1 MLARLSASNYALIET
16 LEVEFRPGLNILTG
30 ETGAG
35 KSILIGALG
44 LALGERADS
53 DSVRTGSRQA
63 VVEAEFRVDDL
74 RAMKRLFEELQLEW
88 TGELLLRR
96 EVSAAGK
103 GRAFVN
109 DSPVPLS
116 GLKRLGDAVL
126 DMHGQHQHQSLL
138 YEERHLDFLDGY
150 ARTAPERE
158 AAGKLFQEHR
168 RIQTELRELRNREQ
182 LTREKLDLYAFQVR
196 EIESARLA
204 EGEED
209 DLERQQAVL
218 ANSEKLFS
226 LASDGY
232 SLLYQNEG
240 SITEQLGAARKAVE
254 QIAGID
260 ARAGELS
267 KSLSAAGD
275 QLDEAARELR
285 KYRDSVQFDPGR
297 LEEIRQRLD
306 LIRTLRKKY
315 GSREGGVAAV
325 LSHLHRIKS
334 EVDAVEHGEERIARL
349 EAGLGEKRRELEKA
363 CLELSDKRQAAAKK
377 MAREVQA
384 QLKDLGME
392 KSSFRVEVART
403 EDREGLVRHE
413 KKNYRTEPSGIDQV
427 RFLISPN
434 AGEEL
439 KPLVKIASGGEVSR
453 VMLAVK
459 TILAE
464 ADQVSSLVFDEIDV
478 GIGGRVAEAVG
489 KKLRQIGERRQVLCI
504 THLPQIA
511 ALAQA
516 HYRVSKREQ
525 GGRTLTTV
533 EALSEKERVEEVAR
547 MLGGEKVSESAM
559 KHARE
564 MVGSGPAGA
573 GDP

>member
-1 MLARLSASNYALIET
+1 MLTRLSVQNYALIES

-53 DSVRTGSRQA
+53 DSVRTGAKQA
-63 VVEAEFRVDDL
+63 VVEAEFRIDDRQML
-74 RAMKRLFEELQLEW
+74 KGIFAELGLDW
-88 TGELLLRR
+88 TGELSARR

-103 GRAFVN
+103 SRALVN
-109 DSPVPLS
+109 DCQVPLS
-116 GLKRLGDAVL
+116 GLKRLGDAIL

-150 ARTAPERE
+150 ARAWAERE
-158 AAGKLFQEHR
+158 AAGALYREHQ
-168 RIQTELRELRNREQ
+168 RIENELEALRSREK
-182 LTREKLDLYAFQVR
+182 LTREKLDLYAFQIK
-196 EIESARLA
+196 EIESAKLA
-204 EGEED
+204 EGEEEG
-209 DLERQQAVL
+209 LEREQAVL
-218 ANSEKLFS
+218 ANSEKLFA
-226 LASDGY
+226 LAAESY
-232 SLLYQNEG
+232 RLLYENEG
-240 SITEQLGAARKAVE
+240 SIAEQLGTARRSLE
-254 QIAGID
+254 QIAVID
-260 ARAGELS
+260 GRAGEMLKAS
-267 KSLSAAGD
+267 SAAD
-275 QLDEAARELR
+275 LQLNELARELR
-285 KYRDSVQFDPGR
+285 RYRDSIQFDPGR

-315 GSREGGVAAV
+315 GGREGGVASV
-325 LSHLHRIKS
+325 LSHLARIKS
-334 EVDAVEHGEERIARL
+334 EVDSVEHGQERIAKLEGEL
-349 EAGLGEKRRELEKA
+349 EAKRRELERA
-363 CLELSDKRQAAAKK
+363 CLELSDKRQAAAKR
-377 MAREVQA
+377 MAKEVLG

-392 KSSFRVEVART
+392 KASFKVEVAQS
-403 EDREGLVRHE
+403 EEEGGLVRRAG
-413 KKNYRTEPSGIDQV
+413 KRYRAEPTGMDQA

-439 KPLVKIASGGEVSR
+439 KPLAKIASGGEISR

-464 ADQVSSLVFDEIDV
+464 VDQVSSLVFDEIDA

-516 HYRVSKREQ
+516 HYRVAKREQ
-525 GGRTLTTV
+525 SGRTLTTV
-533 EALSEKERVEEVAR
+533 EALSDKERVEEVAR
-547 MLGGEKVSESAM
+547 MLGGERVSESALR
-559 KHARE
+559 HARE
-564 MVGSGPAGA
+564 MVGM
-573 GDP
+573 

>member
-1 MLARLSASNYALIET
+1 MLTRLSVQNYALIES

-53 DSVRTGSRQA
+53 DSVRTGAKQA
-63 VVEAEFRVDDL
+63 VVEAEFRIDDRQML
-74 RAMKRLFEELQLEW
+74 KGIFAELGLDW
-88 TGELLLRR
+88 TGELSARR

-103 GRAFVN
+103 SRALVN
-109 DSPVPLS
+109 DCQVPLS
-116 GLKRLGDAVL
+116 GLKRLGDAIL

-150 ARTAPERE
+150 ARAWAERE
-158 AAGKLFQEHR
+158 AAGALYREHQ
-168 RIQTELRELRNREQ
+168 RIENELEALRSREK
-182 LTREKLDLYAFQVR
+182 LTREKLDLYAFQIK
-196 EIESARLA
+196 EIESAKLA
-204 EGEED
+204 EGEEEG
-209 DLERQQAVL
+209 LEREQAVL
-218 ANSEKLFS
+218 ANSEKLFA
-226 LASDGY
+226 LAAESY
-232 SLLYQNEG
+232 RLLYENEG
-240 SITEQLGAARKAVE
+240 SIAEQLGTARRSLE
-254 QIAGID
+254 QIAVID
-260 ARAGELS
+260 GRAGEML
-267 KSLSAAGD
+267 KAYSAAD
-275 QLDEAARELR
+275 LQLNELARELR
-285 KYRDSVQFDPGR
+285 RYRDSIQFDPGR

-315 GSREGGVAAV
+315 GGREGGVASV
-325 LSHLHRIKS
+325 LSHLARIKS
-334 EVDAVEHGEERIARL
+334 EVDSVEHGQERIAKLEGEL
-349 EAGLGEKRRELEKA
+349 EAKRRELERA
-363 CLELSDKRQAAAKK
+363 CLELSDKRQSAAKR
-377 MAREVQA
+377 MAKEVLG

-392 KSSFRVEVART
+392 KASFRVEVAQS
-403 EDREGLVRHE
+403 EEEGGLVRRAG
-413 KKNYRTEPSGIDQV
+413 KRYRAEPTGMDQA

-439 KPLVKIASGGEVSR
+439 KPLAKIASGGEISR

-464 ADQVSSLVFDEIDV
+464 VDQVSSLVFDEIDA

-516 HYRVSKREQ
+516 HYRVAKREQ
-525 GGRTLTTV
+525 SGRTLTTV
-533 EALSEKERVEEVAR
+533 EALSDKERVEEVAR
-547 MLGGEKVSESAM
+547 MLGGERVSESALR
-559 KHARE
+559 HARE
-564 MVGSGPAGA
+564 MVGM
-573 GDP
+573 

>member
-209 DLERQQAVL
+209 DLERQQV
-218 ANSEKLFS
+218 
-226 LASDGY
+226 
-232 SLLYQNEG
+232 
-240 SITEQLGAARKAVE
+240 
-254 QIAGID
+254 
-260 ARAGELS
+260 
-267 KSLSAAGD
+267 
-275 QLDEAARELR
+275 
-285 KYRDSVQFDPGR
+285 
-297 LEEIRQRLD
+297 
-306 LIRTLRKKY
+306 
-315 GSREGGVAAV
+315 
-325 LSHLHRIKS
+325 
-334 EVDAVEHGEERIARL
+334 
-349 EAGLGEKRRELEKA
+349 
-363 CLELSDKRQAAAKK
+363 
-377 MAREVQA
+377 
-384 QLKDLGME
+384 
-392 KSSFRVEVART
+392 
-403 EDREGLVRHE
+403 
-413 KKNYRTEPSGIDQV
+413 
-427 RFLISPN
+427 
-434 AGEEL
+434 
-439 KPLVKIASGGEVSR
+439 
-453 VMLAVK
+453 
-459 TILAE
+459 
-464 ADQVSSLVFDEIDV
+464 
-478 GIGGRVAEAVG
+478 
-489 KKLRQIGERRQVLCI
+489 
-504 THLPQIA
+504 
-511 ALAQA
+511 
-516 HYRVSKREQ
+516 
-525 GGRTLTTV
+525 
-533 EALSEKERVEEVAR
+533 
-547 MLGGEKVSESAM
+547 
-559 KHARE
+559 
-564 MVGSGPAGA
+564 PA
-573 GDP
+573 